1 MKAGAGLS
9 THADARSAAA
19 EASLAARPA
28 MEGAQPD
35 LAVVVASPHHAA
47 RAAEVLEAVHEAVTP
62 GSVIGCVAEA
72 VIGGAREV
80 EEGPA
85 ISVWL
90 ASLPAP
96 AETFHMGFVPT
107 DTGGTFAGWGFDER
121 PGEGVPPSLV
131 IADPYTFPAD
141 TLLGY
146 LNEHRPG
153 AVVVGGMAGA
163 GSGPGETVLFQDREV
178 IHEGAVGARLPGAVS
193 VRALVSQGCRPFGRS
208 YVVTR
213 SQANFL
219 FELGGR
225 PPLNRLEEALESLS
239 RPDRELASQGLHIGR
254 VIDEYKSEHGPG
266 DFLIR
271 GVLGVDPQ
279 NGAMAVGDRIE
290 VGATVQFH
298 VRDAATADD
307 ELRSLVEREVANL
320 PGKPAGALLFTCNGR
335 GARLFGAPDH
345 DAALITSLLG
355 GAPLAGLFCA
365 GELGPVGGRNFLHGF
380 TASLLLFVDGRR
392 DEPAPGG
399 AV

>member
-1 MKAGAGLS
+1 
-9 THADARSAAA
+9 
-19 EASLAARPA
+19 
-28 MEGAQPD
+28 
-35 LAVVVASPHHAA
+35 
-47 RAAEVLEAVHEAVTP
+47 
-62 GSVIGCVAEA
+62 
-72 VIGGAREV
+72 
-80 EEGPA
+80 
-85 ISVWL
+85 
-90 ASLPAP
+90 
-96 AETFHMGFVPT
+96 
-107 DTGGTFAGWGFDER
+107 
-121 PGEGVPPSLV
+121 
-131 IADPYTFPAD
+131 
-141 TLLGY
+141 
-146 LNEHRPG
+146 
-153 AVVVGGMAGA
+153 
-163 GSGPGETVLFQDREV
+163 
-178 IHEGAVGARLPGAVS
+178 